1 MSESDVT
8 QTSPPAVHQPSGP
21 SPLKQ
26 AVAWLIAILLA
37 LFIGFGLAYFL
48 IAVPAQ
54 KQLASVSADLTA
66 REAEL
71 TTTNAAYGQA
81 KTDLETTRAEN
92 TELKAWVDQKDA
104 LIVVLSAEMNTAVA
118 IRALSS
124 SPTDNVSARQA
135 LEQLVDNMDA
145 LMELRPGNVT
155 AALKSRADNA
165 LAAFAAESALPEL
178 NALFT
183 NLLLLAQELQT
194 P

>member
-8 QTSPPAVHQPSGP
+8 QTPPPVVKQPSGP

-124 SPTDNVSARQA
+124 SPTDNVTARQA
-135 LEQLVDNMDA
+135 LEQLVGNMEA
-145 LMELRPGNVT
+145 LMALMPGNVT

-165 LAAFAAESALPEL
+165 LAAFPADSALPEL

-183 NLLLLAQELQT
+183 NLLLLSQELQA